1 MGILEPMMAVLV
13 SLSGSSWVAPENA
26 RQSVEFKAAHISGN
40 AGCNQ
45 FSGRYIQTDS
55 GLKIGPLATT
65 RRACKPE
72 VMKNESKFLSAL
84 TNTTKVEVSDSTLT
98 LKDAKG
104 TVLTILNR
112 ENVG

>member
-1 MGILEPMMAVLV
+1 MGILETMMAVLV

-26 RQSVEFKAAHISGN
+26 HQSVEFKAAQIGGN

-65 RRACKPE
+65 RRACNLE
-72 VMKNESKFLSAL
+72 IMKNEFKFLSAL
-84 TNTTKVEVSDSTLT
+84 ANTTRVEISDSTLT

-104 TVLTILNR
+104 TVLTTLNR
-112 ENVG
+112 KNVG

>member
-1 MGILEPMMAVLV
+1 MGILETLMAAIV
-13 SLSGSSWVAPENA
+13 SLAGSSWVAPDNA
-26 RQSVEFKAAHISGN
+26 HQSVDFRAAQIGGN

-45 FSGRYIQTDS
+45 FSGTYIQTDS
-55 GLKIGPLATT
+55 GFKISPLATT

-112 ENVG
+112 KNVG